1 MTHKIGR
8 PLRPA
13 LALTV
18 VVVLAA
24 TTTIWFWPGESDLE
38 RHPDLGDGSSL
49 DLVRH
54 VEIRGRSVAAYPYD
68 IQPDVDP
75 FGFTAMSSIPDWE
88 PSAENVRL
96 GLRLPFDWPEKYRE
110 LHGQMFNPWT
120 YRTNAIALCRYT
132 RAHGL
137 SEPVEAIASELVD
150 RMLEYTDLVDGA
162 RFVIYRFDHSFDG
175 ITVPSGWTSAYGNG
189 NVMAGTLA
197 LHQCFGEQRY
207 LDAVWE
213 LYEALIRFQ
222 YQESDSLWTSR
233 VLEDGSVWFE
243 EMPLDSGLQPMVL
256 NGHIYAVWALYDL
269 YEVSGDPE
277 VLELLRAG
285 LTSVAYHGP
294 RYRRPGEVNLYDL
307 RPPDSDDY
315 GPARTIYQQDV
326 LCQISAA
333 QTFQNLRDDFAA
345 DMPEAADTLELEC
358 ELEP

>member
-1 MTHKIGR
+1 MPHKIGR
-8 PLRPA
+8 RRIQTLV
-13 LALTV
+13 LTV
-18 VVVLAA
+18 VVALAV
-24 TTTIWFWPGESDLE
+24 TTAIWFWQGGSDLE
-38 RHPDLGDGSSL
+38 GHPDLSDDSSL

-54 VEIRGRSVAAYPYD
+54 VEIRGRSVAAYPFD
-68 IQPDVDP
+68 IQPGVDP
-75 FGFTAMSSIPDWE
+75 FGFTVGSGVPSWE
-88 PSAENVRL
+88 PSSENVRL

-110 LHGQMFNPWT
+110 QHEQMFNPWT
-120 YRTNAIALCRYT
+120 FRTNAIALCAYT

-197 LHQCFGEQRY
+197 LYQCFGEQRY

-222 YQESDSLWTSR
+222 NQGSDSLWTSR
-233 VLEDGSVWFE
+233 VLEDDSVWFE

-269 YEVSGDPE
+269 YEFSGAPE

-285 LTSVAYHGP
+285 LTSVAHHGP
-294 RYRRPGEVNLYDL
+294 RYRRPGETNLYDL
-307 RPPDSDDY
+307 RPPDTDDY
-315 GPARTIYQQDV
+315 GPARTIHQQDV
-326 LCQISAA
+326 LCRISAA
-333 QTFQNLRDDFAA
+333 QTFKNLRDEFAA
-345 DMPEAADTLELEC
+345 DMPESADTLELEC
-358 ELEP
+358 DLAS